1 LIIKKTIL
9 DLYLPTAE
17 SVVLEKKRIA
27 YVLFEYRCFGCRKSY
42 GDGKNFAYHH
52 QDYDK
57 DRKTSKDFKNTIE
70 YNRYVLGEVIT
81 FPKRFVLFCKSCH
94 NRMDN
99 FKTGMSLVSK
109 DTLTRLYMVA
119 LLSEPKLRKTRDKGG
134 ESKPVSP
141 SNPECLENMGKG
153 LK

>member
-1 LIIKKTIL
+1 MKVTKVIL
-9 DLYLPTAE
+9 DIYLPTTKA
-17 SVVLEKKRIA
+17 VILEKKRIA
-27 YVLFEYRCFGCRKSY
+27 YVLFEYRCFGCRKPY
-42 GDGKNFAYHH
+42 DTGFAYHH

-81 FPKRFVLFCKSCH
+81 FPERFVLFCKSCH

-99 FKTGMSLVSK
+99 FKTGMSLVPK
-109 DTLTRLYMVA
+109 DVLTRLYMVA
-119 LLSEPKLRKTRDKGG
+119 LVSKPKLRRTRDKGG
-134 ESKPVSP
+134 ESKPVSL
-141 SNPECLENMGKG
+141 SNPVMFGEHGKG

>member
-1 LIIKKTIL
+1 MKVTKTIL

-27 YVLFEYRCFGCRKSY
+27 YVLFEYRCFGCRKPY
-42 GDGKNFAYHH
+42 AKGFAYHH

-57 DRKTSKDFKNTIE
+57 NRKTSKDFKNTIL

-81 FPKRFVLFCKSCH
+81 FPNRFVLFCKSCH

-99 FKTGMSLVSK
+99 FKTGMSLVPK

-119 LLSEPKLRKTRDKGG
+119 LTSQPKLRKSRGVK
-134 ESKPVSP
+134 EVSP
-141 SNPECLENMGKG
+141 VPATLSNPVMFGEHGKG
-153 LK
+153 LE